1 MHESAEVFLMEPEA
15 VEALQNRVRKLE
27 RLMKLTTIAW
37 VLATILLTV
46 LTLTVRQVTSFRVLR
61 GRGLEIV
68 DAAGH
73 QRMWMGMTRDG
84 ASVLR
89 LYDGTAK
96 ERLGLFVDGSG
107 ATGLVLF
114 GAGEQQRA
122 ALTVLAAG
130 APELRLHDSKGQ
142 ELFTA
147 P

>member
-73 QRMWMGMTRDG
+73 QRMRMGMTQDG

-107 ATGLVLF
+107 AAGLVLF
-114 GAGEQQRA
+114 GAGEHQRA
-122 ALTVLAAG
+122 SLTVLAAG
-130 APELRLHDSKGQ
+130 TPELRLNDSKGQ

>member
-73 QRMWMGMTRDG
+73 QRMRMGMTQDG

-89 LYDGTAK
+89 IYDGTQK
-96 ERLGLFVDGSG
+96 ERLGLFVARSG
-107 ATGLVLF
+107 ATGIVLF
-114 GAGEQQRA
+114 GAQEQQRA
-122 ALTVLAAG
+122 ALSVLPAG
-130 APELRLHDSKGQ
+130 MPELRLHDTHGQ
-142 ELFTA
+142 ELFAA

>member
-46 LTLTVRQVTSFRVLR
+46 LTLTVRQVTLFRVLR

-73 QRMWMGMTRDG
+73 QRMRMGMTQDG

-114 GAGEQQRA
+114 GAGEHQRA
-122 ALTVLAAG
+122 SLTVLAAG
-130 APELRLHDSKGQ
+130 TPELRLNDTEGR
-142 ELFTA
+142 ELFAA